1 MRSLLPLIKKEL
13 KRFFT
18 DKRLLLTLLIPG
30 LAMFIMYTVLGNV
43 MYDLYSL
50 DDNAIYEVYIEN
62 HPVGYEICFEHMEI
76 NVNITNVDE
85 NSNIGEIKQG
95 ITDGNID
102 LLILFPE
109 NFEDLLKGNNY
120 STSNEVQIYYNADN
134 LDSNILYYAYVS
146 FLNEIES
153 AITNL
158 FDINSAEG
166 QYNLSAKGDEVNPF
180 ASMIPMLLLMFLVT
194 GVVSIATESIAGE
207 KERGT
212 IATLLITPVSRFNL
226 AVAKIIS
233 VSIPALVSA
242 LVSFIGLYLS
252 LPSLTKMMDGVSNIT
267 LGGMEI
273 VSLLIIIIV
282 TVLMFAVLISIVS
295 AFAKTIKE
303 SQQFTAP
310 LILVASFTGIFTMF
324 FTMPDTI
331 LFAIPILNSALA
343 FTEIFSGTFTI
354 VQLLLTVST
363 NFVVIVCGIL
373 VIGKMFNSEKII
385 FSK

>member
-62 HPVGYEICFEHMEI
+62 HPDGYEIYFDFMEV
-76 NVNITNVDE
+76 NVNITDIDE
-85 NSNIGEIKQG
+85 NSNIDEIKQG
-95 ITDGNID
+95 ITNGDVD
-102 LLILFPE
+102 LLIIFPE
-109 NFEDLLKGNNY
+109 NFEELLKGNNY
-120 STSNEVQIYYNADN
+120 SKTEEVKIYYNADST
-134 LDSNILYYAYVS
+134 DSNILYYAYVS
-146 FLNEIES
+146 LLNEIES
-153 AITNL
+153 EITNL
-158 FDINSAEG
+158 FDINASND

-310 LILVASFTGIFTMF
+310 LILVASFMGIFTMF